1 MAVITY
7 SGTADKILTGTSGKD
22 RYVIDLALL
31 ADSRTRLKDA
41 DGSDT
46 LRIIDTGGGW
56 ATRSFANTDDKLL
69 WKGGNG
75 GRIVIPLVDG
85 VPEIEFL
92 EWSTGVGSAVPR
104 LQLTT
109 DLKPESGGNI
119 AIIGSRGADQIIVP
133 DVGGAALGRSE
144 VHAGGGADTVTASG
158 TELTVVYGGS
168 GGDLIITSGPAAGE
182 FYGGRHDDVL
192 WGCKGND
199 SLYGGRGKDDLFG
212 AAGTDILKGGKG
224 RDTLNG
230 GAGADIFAFKGIKD
244 EGVDTVS
251 DFQDG
256 VDVLQIKGGN
266 FAGLEISQSRADT
279 RITLSGGT
287 EIVLLG
293 IDQSQIDG
301 MDFDFV

>member
-1 MAVITY
+1 
-7 SGTADKILTGTSGKD
+7 
-22 RYVIDLALL
+22 
-31 ADSRTRLKDA
+31 
-41 DGSDT
+41 
-46 LRIIDTGGGW
+46 
-56 ATRSFANTDDKLL
+56 
-69 WKGGNG
+69 
-75 GRIVIPLVDG
+75 
-85 VPEIEFL
+85 
-92 EWSTGVGSAVPR
+92 
-104 LQLTT
+104 
-109 DLKPESGGNI
+109 
-119 AIIGSRGADQIIVP
+119 
-133 DVGGAALGRSE
+133 LGRSE

-256 VDVLQIKGGN
+256 VDVLQIKGEGVDTVSDFQDGVDVLQIKGGN